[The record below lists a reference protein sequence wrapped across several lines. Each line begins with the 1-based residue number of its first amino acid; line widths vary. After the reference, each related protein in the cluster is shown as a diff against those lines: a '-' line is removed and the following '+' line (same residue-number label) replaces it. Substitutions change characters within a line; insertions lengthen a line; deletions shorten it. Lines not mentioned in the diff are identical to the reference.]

1 MQGKW
6 ENQRGQG
13 QTRTEHEWND
23 VNNGDDRERPQ
34 MADDDDNDSQALTG
48 GDITWYRAL
57 VDTNQLLG
65 RMSCVCFNGSLQA
78 LADILIVHAERD
90 GFVVGKSALLTHD
103 VEKSGE
109 QTHPA
114 EYVAR
119 TPISFNAGRI
129 DGSCT
134 QDPCTWSDSIF
145 HDRADAPQG
154 SSDVFLQHNAQQIG
168 IQLNTVHPGVQL
180 VLTFSL
186 F

>member
-1 MQGKW
+1 M
-6 ENQRGQG
+6 
-13 QTRTEHEWND
+13 
-23 VNNGDDRERPQ
+23 NNGDDRERPQ

-48 GDITWYRAL
+48 GDITRYRAL
-57 VDTNQLLG
+57 VARISYLSHVVRLLQWVFTG
-65 RMSCVCFNGSLQA
+65 TRRHFDRA
-78 LADILIVHAERD
+78 RRTRW
-90 GFVVGKSALLTHD
+90 FVVGKSALLTHD

-168 IQLNTVHPGVQL
+168 IQSNTVHPGVQL